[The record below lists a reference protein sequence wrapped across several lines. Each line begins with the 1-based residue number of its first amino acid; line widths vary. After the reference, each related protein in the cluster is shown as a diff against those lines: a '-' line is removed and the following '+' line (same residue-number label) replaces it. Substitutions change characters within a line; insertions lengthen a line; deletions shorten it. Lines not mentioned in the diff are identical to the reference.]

1 MITRPKQTKLRIGVN
16 GVGCSE
22 LAEITH
28 GIIKAAVDNKHITLS
43 FNDVSCNSTVLPQIH
58 YAVSS
63 KDTRSGYLAHKATAF
78 PLLMPEGQE
87 AEQQRGKCLNYAT
100 EVTGSHTVMRIV
112 GHVLNMNTQE
122 VLFSFSAH
130 TLLDAKD
137 PCWCVTIDDFVDHG
151 TVAALI

>member
-1 MITRPKQTKLRIGVN
+1 MITRPKQTKLRIGIN

-28 GIIKAAVDNKHITLS
+28 GIIKATVDNKHITLS
-43 FNDVSCNSTVLPQIH
+43 FNDLSYNETVLPQMH

-63 KDTRSGYLAHKATAF
+63 RDTRSGFIAHKANAF
-78 PLLMPEGQE
+78 PLLVPEGQE
-87 AEQQRGKCLNYAT
+87 AEQQRGQCINYAT
-100 EVTGSHTVMRIV
+100 DVTGSHTVMRIV
-112 GHVLNMNTQE
+112 GHVLNLNTQE

-130 TLLDAKD
+130 TVIDKD

>member
-1 MITRPKQTKLRIGVN
+1 MITRSKQTKFRIGTN
-16 GVGCSE
+16 GAGCSE
-22 LAEITH
+22 LAELTH
-28 GIIKAAVDNKHITLS
+28 GIIKATVDNKHITLS
-43 FNDVSCNSTVLPQIH
+43 FNDLSYNETVLPQMH

-63 KDTRSGYLAHKATAF
+63 RDTRSGFIAHKANAF
-78 PLLMPEGQE
+78 PLLVPEGQE
-87 AEQQRGKCLNYAT
+87 AEQQRGQCINYAT

-112 GHVLNMNTQE
+112 GHVLNLNTQE

-130 TLLDAKD
+130 TVIDKD

>member
-1 MITRPKQTKLRIGVN
+1 MITRSKQTKLRIGAN

-28 GIIKAAVDNKHITLS
+28 GIIKATVDNKHITLS
-43 FNDVSCNSTVLPQIH
+43 FNDISYNETVLPQMH

-63 KDTRSGYLAHKATAF
+63 RDTRSGYLAHKATAF

-87 AEQQRGKCLNYAT
+87 AEQQRGQCLNYAT